1 MWRVY
6 TSNGAD
12 VSLCYT
18 LHTVVPHIFWLR
30 IRFVQ
35 ATTIRTFWLENTES
49 SVVLC
54 LFRSFVRMI
63 TLSLDFFFCCCE
75 YLFENNTLASI
86 LFKRVLSFHSSF
98 FFLCLFRIK
107 FSGIFLVALVTQPR
121 IHSSFFEFQI
131 TNAFTSKSH
140 QTNENANDGSKIHLK
155 LLYQWLQGNSFRWNI
170 SNLVGKMQTS

>member
-1 MWRVY
+1 MWRIY

-49 SVVLC
+49 SVVSC
-54 LFRSFVRMI
+54 LSRSFVRMI
-63 TLSLDFFFCCCE
+63 TLSLDFFFVANMF
-75 YLFENNTLASI
+75 LKTTLW
-86 LFKRVLSFHSSF
+86 RVFCSREFSHFIHRF

-107 FSGIFLVALVTQPR
+107 FSGIFLVVLVTQLFVWFR
-121 IHSSFFEFQI
+121 I

-155 LLYQWLQGNSFRWNI
+155 LLYQWLRGNSLRWNI

>member
-63 TLSLDFFFCCCE
+63 TLSLDFFLLLLRISFWKQHSGE
-75 YLFENNTLASI
+75 YFVQESSLI
-86 LFKRVLSFHSSF
+86 SFIV

-121 IHSSFFEFQI
+121 IHSSLFEFQI

-155 LLYQWLQGNSFRWNI
+155 LLYQWLQGNTFWWNI